1 LLPEKRCFHY
11 RAYLK
16 CTFSKSSQPI
26 ITIISNENNDKAG
39 KSCLKNDCCRVFCGE
54 NVFSFVFLRIK
65 KLNTAIFYSGG
76 RLMKHSVQQI
86 LFLTTLMLG
95 VSIGTSWAQDAG
107 MSDVEIRND
116 RDPGE
121 GSKTIPVEVE
131 VRYIPRA
138 SGIVTAK
145 DSVAL
150 ITAEPVGLPSEKRS
164 EKQAAKQKDDSIL
177 TFNFL
182 YYIIQK
188 YKLQDIID

>member
-1 LLPEKRCFHY
+1 
-11 RAYLK
+11 
-16 CTFSKSSQPI
+16 
-26 ITIISNENNDKAG
+26 
-39 KSCLKNDCCRVFCGE
+39 
-54 NVFSFVFLRIK
+54 
-65 KLNTAIFYSGG
+65 
-76 RLMKHSVQQI
+76 MKHSVQQI

-107 MSDVEIRND
+107 MSDVEIGND
-116 RDPGE
+116 RDPAE

-131 VRYIPRA
+131 VRYIPKA

-164 EKQAAKQKDDSIL
+164 EKQPAKQKDDSIL